1 MVVAFLLILQI
12 LTRGIE
18 AFAAQLLDPS
28 VSLTLLILSGI
39 IAVWRVL
46 AMVDTVLLTGGR
58 RAFRARVGA
67 LFTVLVT
74 VVVLTHGVLG
84 YFAWSFYDAGNRI
97 FVGEISPDE
106 SSTPGASPGP
116 SDDFLATPFATP
128 ETAESRITIL
138 FTGSDHASGRSH
150 DLTDTLLVASID
162 PETQTVALVSF
173 PRDIA
178 EFPLWDGTIYHGKI
192 NSLMTYAKNHPDR
205 FPEGPLPSLV
215 HELSFLLGTPIHYYA
230 AVDIDGFR
238 KMVDAVGGVTVDVQR
253 DIRDARYD
261 WLDGSERGF
270 FLTAGEHLM
279 DGRLA
284 LAYVRSRYGVGDNDF
299 TRAARQQQL
308 LVALR
313 AKLTDP
319 AMVVRIPDLLKVAGD
334 TIRTNF
340 PPDRIDEMVSL
351 ILDVNEADIRRVV
364 LQPPAY
370 SVHPPT
376 STTGGTYILRLHMDA
391 VRQLSVSLFGEDSDY
406 WTGVFN
412 AAGSPIPASPPP

>member
-1 MVVAFLLILQI
+1 
-12 LTRGIE
+12 
-18 AFAAQLLDPS
+18 
-28 VSLTLLILSGI
+28 
-39 IAVWRVL
+39 
-46 AMVDTVLLTGGR
+46 
-58 RAFRARVGA
+58 
-67 LFTVLVT
+67 
-74 VVVLTHGVLG
+74 
-84 YFAWSFYDAGNRI
+84 
-97 FVGEISPDE
+97 
-106 SSTPGASPGP
+106 
-116 SDDFLATPFATP
+116 
-128 ETAESRITIL
+128 
-138 FTGSDHASGRSH
+138 
-150 DLTDTLLVASID
+150 
-162 PETQTVALVSF
+162 VSF

-391 VRQLSVSLFGEDSDY
+391 VRQLSVSLFGEDSEF
-406 WTGVFN
+406 WTGVFD